1 MATVHED
8 IEILKK
14 VQVLDK
20 EIYDLGVF
28 VSQLPE
34 KLSKLDQE
42 LEAKKAL
49 YNQHEEEIKKIKL
62 SVKEKELEL
71 GKKDVEINK
80 LDGQLAQLKTNKDYT
95 AMVEQIA
102 GIKADKGIL
111 EEKILLDWDNV
122 EKLNAGREEEKKKF
136 AGEEQKINQQKKSL
150 EDETKQAQEKIL
162 KLKEDRKLIL
172 EPVSQEVKS
181 LYEKILQKREG
192 VALVK
197 IEGENCGGCQ
207 FLMRPQIINEVRLQK
222 EITLCE
228 RCTRIL
234 YYEA

>member
-1 MATVHED
+1 MASVKED
-8 IEILKK
+8 IEMLKK

-28 VSQLPE
+28 VSELPA
-34 KLSKLDQE
+34 KLSQLDQE
-42 LEAKKAL
+42 IESKKAL

-62 SVKEKELEL
+62 AVKEKELEL
-71 GKKDVEINK
+71 GKKDGEISK

-102 GIKADKGIL
+102 GIKADKGML

-136 AGEEQKINQQKKSL
+136 SGEEQKINQQKKSL
-150 EDETKQAQEKIL
+150 EDEVKQAQEKIG
-162 KLKEDRKLIL
+162 KLKEERKHIL
-172 EPVSQEVKS
+172 EPVSQEVKA
-181 LYEKILQKREG
+181 LYEKILLKREG

-207 FLMRPQIINEVRLQK
+207 FLMRPQIINEVRMLQ